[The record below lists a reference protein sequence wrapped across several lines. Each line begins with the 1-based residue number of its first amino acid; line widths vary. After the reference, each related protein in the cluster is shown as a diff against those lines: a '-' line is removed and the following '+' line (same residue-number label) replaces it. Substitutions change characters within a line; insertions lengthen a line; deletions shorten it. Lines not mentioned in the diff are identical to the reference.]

1 MTVSITK
8 ELKNKLEKFSN
19 LPSIPQVVLKIKQ
32 ISEDPKSSVADLAN
46 AILSDH
52 QLTSRILRMANSA
65 YYSEYAGKV
74 NTITHAIVLMG
85 FRAVRNIAI
94 SMSIYGMI
102 NKLSRDSKFDITSF
116 WTRSVACGVM
126 SKFLAERINKLELIE
141 VAFIA
146 GFMHDIGQIILANVF
161 PDEYG
166 QIVGSDSFDV
176 WKIEQQLM
184 DMDHMEA
191 GSFVAQKWNLP
202 DGLVEI
208 ITDHHRIDKTP
219 DQLSDYIMVDI
230 VYLSDRAYNHLIS
243 GSSPSS
249 KAYSVIV
256 KEAYNLI
263 GVSEQDMMELLD
275 VCREQMTEIAQDL
288 QIDIDQEFDRYVDIE
303 KDSLNIQTQLTNK
316 EVHLALLQNFT
327 HALIE
332 TKSDD
337 EILQVVC
344 ETIYRGLQLGR
355 VSIFE
360 LDVNTHEFRG
370 RVGFG
375 FETQQEIQSLRF
387 SSQKGLLKYI
397 METGK
402 ALSVVD
408 SDNEIYG
415 KLVSVGESKTMGTK
429 AFAIAPI
436 KIIDGVKYIILAD
449 ATVREIPID
458 YDSLQSITAL
468 ANQAVLSLERSL
480 FKKKLGL

>member
-1 MTVSITK
+1 
-8 ELKNKLEKFSN
+8 
-19 LPSIPQVVLKIKQ
+19 
-32 ISEDPKSSVADLAN
+32 
-46 AILSDH
+46 
-52 QLTSRILRMANSA
+52 
-65 YYSEYAGKV
+65 
-74 NTITHAIVLMG
+74 
-85 FRAVRNIAI
+85 
-94 SMSIYGMI
+94 
-102 NKLSRDSKFDITSF
+102 
-116 WTRSVACGVM
+116 
-126 SKFLAERINKLELIE
+126 
-141 VAFIA
+141 
-146 GFMHDIGQIILANVF
+146 
-161 PDEYG
+161 
-166 QIVGSDSFDV
+166 
-176 WKIEQQLM
+176 M